1 MACRIFD
8 FVVGDFE
15 LNSNLDIAQDQI
27 MKRRDFLV
35 LSACGIVAL
44 PSYAVL
50 AAAEPVVL
58 TAAAT

>member
-15 LNSNLDIAQDQI
+15 LSSNLDIAQDQI

-35 LSACGIVAL
+35 LSASGIVAL
-44 PSYAVL
+44 PSYAVS
-50 AAAEPVVL
+50 E
-58 TAAAT
+58 ATG